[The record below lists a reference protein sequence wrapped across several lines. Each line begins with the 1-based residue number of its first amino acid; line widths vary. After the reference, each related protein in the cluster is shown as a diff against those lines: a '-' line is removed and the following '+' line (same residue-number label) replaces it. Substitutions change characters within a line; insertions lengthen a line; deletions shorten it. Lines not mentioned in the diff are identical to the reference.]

1 MSIQEH
7 VILVNDQGK
16 VIGTQEKYAAHTSHT
31 PLHLAFSSWLF
42 NANGECLIT
51 RRALSKKAWPGVWT
65 NSVCGHP
72 QADEATEQAII
83 RRCRFEVGAEIT
95 DITPIAP
102 EFRYREADPSGII
115 ENEICPVY
123 AARVTNTL
131 AINDWSIS
139 GWSWTRYSARW
150 TPHRGHLARGWC
162 RKRTPRVKNSAPS
175 RRNKKAPAINARGFF
190 YVLKAYF
197 TGRIAGNRITSRM
210 VWLLVNSITI
220 RSIPIPRP
228 AVGGRP
234 CSSAVT

>member
-95 DITPIAP
+95 DPLPRSSATVKP
-102 EFRYREADPSGII
+102 
-115 ENEICPVY
+115 
-123 AARVTNTL
+123 
-131 AINDWSIS
+131 
-139 GWSWTRYSARW
+139 TRQGSLKTKSARSM
-150 TPHRGHLARGWC
+150 P
-162 RKRTPRVKNSAPS
+162 
-175 RRNKKAPAINARGFF
+175 PA
-190 YVLKAYF
+190 
-197 TGRIAGNRITSRM
+197 
-210 VWLLVNSITI
+210 
-220 RSIPIPRP
+220 
-228 AVGGRP
+228 
-234 CSSAVT
+234 

>member
-83 RRCRFEVGAEIT
+83 RRCRFEVGAEII
-95 DITPIAP
+95 DITPLPRRSATVKP
-102 EFRYREADPSGII
+102 
-115 ENEICPVY
+115 
-123 AARVTNTL
+123 TL
-131 AINDWSIS
+131 QGSLK
-139 GWSWTRYSARW
+139 TKSARSM
-150 TPHRGHLARGWC
+150 P
-162 RKRTPRVKNSAPS
+162 
-175 RRNKKAPAINARGFF
+175 PA
-190 YVLKAYF
+190 
-197 TGRIAGNRITSRM
+197 
-210 VWLLVNSITI
+210 
-220 RSIPIPRP
+220 
-228 AVGGRP
+228 
-234 CSSAVT
+234 

>member
-95 DITPIAP
+95 DITPLPRSSATVKP
-102 EFRYREADPSGII
+102 
-115 ENEICPVY
+115 
-123 AARVTNTL
+123 
-131 AINDWSIS
+131 
-139 GWSWTRYSARW
+139 TRQGSLKTKSARSM
-150 TPHRGHLARGWC
+150 P
-162 RKRTPRVKNSAPS
+162 
-175 RRNKKAPAINARGFF
+175 PA
-190 YVLKAYF
+190 
-197 TGRIAGNRITSRM
+197 
-210 VWLLVNSITI
+210 
-220 RSIPIPRP
+220 
-228 AVGGRP
+228 
-234 CSSAVT
+234 